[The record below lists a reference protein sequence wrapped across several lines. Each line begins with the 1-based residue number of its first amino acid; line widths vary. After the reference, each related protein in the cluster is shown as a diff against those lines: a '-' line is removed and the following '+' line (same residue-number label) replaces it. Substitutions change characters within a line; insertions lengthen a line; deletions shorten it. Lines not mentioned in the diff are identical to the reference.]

1 MTSVSSD
8 PPASRARTL
17 LAAVEE
23 WAAGAALASMLVLL
37 LIETVFRPWLGF
49 AIAGSLE
56 LVRQLTLWVALLG
69 AALAARDGRLLALAT
84 GTFLR
89 EGRLRNAAAALAT
102 ACATA
107 VTTALCHGSVM
118 LVRGE
123 YEYGTRAANLPA
135 WISQTVLP
143 VGFGLIALR
152 LIVRVPSRA
161 GRALA
166 AAGAAVGLALA
177 LWPQA
182 LEGGQAWPLLA
193 LVVGAGALGAPLF
206 AVLGGVAVL
215 LFLAAGTP
223 PVAVVSAAY
232 EMATHPTLP
241 AIPMFTL
248 AGFLMAEGDT
258 TERLL
263 RVFRGLCGWVPGGTA
278 VACVAVSTFVT
289 VFTGGSGVTILVLGG
304 LLLPALLR
312 DGYDERFSIGLLTG
326 SASLG
331 LLLPPALPL
340 ILYGIV
346 AETPISELFLG
357 GLLPGL
363 LTIAVVA
370 VYAMWEAHRCGV
382 PRSRFDRCEA
392 LTALW
397 HAKWEL
403 MLPVLVLGAF
413 FGGYAT
419 ILETAALTGVY
430 ALLVQVWVHR
440 NIRFGAPL
448 RRVFAESVTT
458 IGGVLVILVVAYG
471 LTSYLVDADV
481 PGQLMTATRAHID
494 SQFVFLLALNLF
506 LLGVGCAMDIFTA
519 ILVVAPLL
527 APLGAEFGGRSRA
540 PGRHLRLESRAWL
553 HHTAGRAESVPG
565 VLPVQSAA
573 HGDLPGVS
581 ADSGDPVPCSAA
593 HHLCALADNGADPMS
608 RGGVQCHPCPSG
620 P

>member
-1 MTSVSSD
+1 
-8 PPASRARTL
+8 
-17 LAAVEE
+17 
-23 WAAGAALASMLVLL
+23 MLVLL
-37 LIETVFRPWLGF
+37 IIETVFRPWLGF

-56 LVRQLTLWVALLG
+56 MVRQLTLWVALLG

-152 LIVRVPSRA
+152 LIVRVPSRT

-182 LEGGQAWPLLA
+182 LEGGPAWPLVA

-215 LFLAAGTP
+215 LFLADGTP

-289 VFTGGSGVTILVLGG
+289 VFTGGSGVTILALGG

-312 DGYDERFSIGLLTG
+312 DGYGERFSIGLLTG

-363 LTIAVVA
+363 LMIAVVA

-382 PRSRFDRCEA
+382 PRSRFDRREA
-392 LTALW
+392 LAALW

-430 ALLVQVWVHR
+430 ALLVQVLVHR

-481 PGQLMTATRAHID
+481 PGRLMTATRERID
-494 SQFVFLLALNLF
+494 SRLVFLLALNAF
-506 LLGVGCAMDIFTA
+506 LLGVGCVMDIFTA

-527 APLGAEFGGRSRA
+527 VPLGAEFGVHPVHQGVIFVSNLELGYITPPVGLNLFLASYRFNRPLMEIYRA
-540 PGRHLRLESRAWL
+540 SLPILIILGLA
-553 HHTAGRAESVPG
+553 
-565 VLPVQSAA
+565 VLLITY
-573 HGDLPGVS
+573 LPGLT
-581 ADSGDPVPCSAA
+581 AA
-593 HHLCALADNGADPMS
+593 LLTSP
-608 RGGVQCHPCPSG
+608 
-620 P
+620 

>member
-1 MTSVSSD
+1 
-8 PPASRARTL
+8 
-17 LAAVEE
+17 
-23 WAAGAALASMLVLL
+23 MLVLL

-56 LVRQLTLWVALLG
+56 MVRQLTLWVALLG

-182 LEGGQAWPLLA
+182 LEGGPAWPLVA

-215 LFLAAGTP
+215 LFLADGTP

-289 VFTGGSGVTILVLGG
+289 VFTGGSGVTILALGG

-312 DGYDERFSIGLLTG
+312 DGYGERFSIGLLTG

-346 AETPISELFLG
+346 AETPINELFLG

-363 LTIAVVA
+363 LMIAVVA
-370 VYAMWEAHRCGV
+370 VYAMWEAHRRGV
-382 PRSRFDRCEA
+382 PRSRFDRREA
-392 LTALW
+392 LAALW

-419 ILETAALTGVY
+419 ILETAALTDVY
-430 ALLVQVWVHR
+430 ALLVQVLVHR

-481 PGQLMTATRAHID
+481 PGRLMTVTREHID
-494 SQFVFLLALNLF
+494 SRLVFLLALNAF
-506 LLGVGCAMDIFTA
+506 LLGVGCVMDIFTA

-527 APLGAEFGGRSRA
+527 VPLGAEFGVHPVHQGVIFVSNLELGYITPPVGLNLFLASYRFNRPLMEIYRA
-540 PGRHLRLESRAWL
+540 SLPILIILGLA
-553 HHTAGRAESVPG
+553 
-565 VLPVQSAA
+565 VLLITY
-573 HGDLPGVS
+573 LPGLT
-581 ADSGDPVPCSAA
+581 AA
-593 HHLCALADNGADPMS
+593 LLTSP
-608 RGGVQCHPCPSG
+608 
-620 P
+620 